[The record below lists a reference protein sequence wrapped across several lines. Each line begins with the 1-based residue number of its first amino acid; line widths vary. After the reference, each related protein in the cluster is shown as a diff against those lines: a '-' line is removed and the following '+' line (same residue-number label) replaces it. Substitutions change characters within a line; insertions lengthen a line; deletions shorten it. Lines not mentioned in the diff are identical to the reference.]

1 MKKLLFL
8 ICLLSANASADVT
21 CVKRGS
27 LGDYQCDSSINVT
40 MKELAHQNAIEK
52 ATSEPINIQPTKPK
66 KDCNSVGGWISLFE
80 MAIGECE

>member
-1 MKKLLFL
+1 
-8 ICLLSANASADVT
+8 
-21 CVKRGS
+21 
-27 LGDYQCDSSINVT
+27 